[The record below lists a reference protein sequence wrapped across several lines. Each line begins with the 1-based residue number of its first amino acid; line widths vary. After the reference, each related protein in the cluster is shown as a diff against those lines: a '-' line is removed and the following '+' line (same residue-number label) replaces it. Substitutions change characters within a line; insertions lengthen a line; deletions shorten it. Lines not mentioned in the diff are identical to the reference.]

1 MALHYSKYFNIAH
14 NEFERL
20 GVYDGYLDKDSLLH
34 IDPLNLKNC
43 KEPEFEDAYEKFMQF
58 FRSFV
63 PLVNHAKSENLK
75 DIFFKRIVKRYT
87 MKEIPNTGLGFS
99 KTNTSGKGISGAL
112 AVQLASSTYAIIKAG
127 MMDPEIF
134 GLMQLIED
142 NIAAD
147 RISDMTL
154 SILQKDFLCYTE
166 RIAKELQLPTHPFK
180 YDYDTVFNVP
190 FYNSKP
196 IHFVPMCILSE
207 LPMAED
213 YEDIDS
219 VVNYNHQLKKKI
231 AAIIGV
237 VWSDY
242 KKYKKEDW
250 KKLILGNKKCYD
262 TAVEYYRNL
271 SGVPYDFNTDSQFQY
286 FDVRI
291 EDIVKNNLLQIPE
304 KENQSPKE
312 EVYSMALA
320 ICKQFKHLVEHNR
333 LSEMFY
339 RKKRMPDETDWQFLF
354 YTIADTYKVSQNLD
368 VSITREDNPGV
379 GEIDFHF
386 TRGSKANTVIEIKR
400 SGNVDLLHG
409 YRTQLSAYMKAE
421 RADSGIF
428 IVVLDK
434 DNLEY
439 VKDKLT
445 EVQKDMKGNNEYIPE
460 VIYVNG
466 LRQPSASV
474 NSYQDPTI

>member
-1 MALHYSKYFNIAH
+1 MALHYSKYFNVVH
-14 NEFERL
+14 KEFERL

-43 KEPEFEDAYEKFMQF
+43 KEPELEEAYSKFMQF
-58 FRSFV
+58 FKSFV
-63 PLVNHAKSENLK
+63 PLVNHAKSEDIK
-75 DIFFKRIVKRYT
+75 DRFFKRIIERYT

-99 KTNTSGKGISGAL
+99 KTNTHGKGISGAL

-127 MMDPEIF
+127 MEDPEIF

-154 SILQKDFLCYTE
+154 SILQRDFLLYTE
-166 RIAKELQLPTHPFK
+166 RIAKEMQLPTKPFK

-190 FYNSKP
+190 FYNNKP
-196 IHFVPMCILSE
+196 IHFVPMSVLSE
-207 LPMAED
+207 LPMAVD

-219 VVNYNHQLKKKI
+219 VVNYNLQLKQKI

-271 SGVPYDFNTDSQFQY
+271 SGV
-286 FDVRI
+286 RI
-291 EDIVKNNLLQIPE
+291 EELIKKHLIQIPN
-304 KENQSPKE
+304 KENQSSKE

-320 ICKQFKHLVEHNR
+320 ICKQFKHLIEHNR
-333 LSEMFY
+333 LSEMFF
-339 RKKRMPDETDWQFLF
+339 RKNRKPDETDWQLLL
-354 YTIADTYKVSQNLD
+354 YTIADTYKTSQNLD

-379 GEIDFHF
+379 GEIDFHL
-386 TRGSKANTVIEIKR
+386 TRGSQANTVIEIKR
-400 SGNVDLLHG
+400 SSNVDLLHG
-409 YRTQLSAYMKAE
+409 YRSQLAAYMKAE

-428 IVVLDK
+428 IVILDK
-434 DNLEY
+434 DNLEDI
-439 VKDKLT
+439 KNKLA
-445 EVQKDMKGNNEYIPE
+445 EIQKDMKENNEYIPE
-460 VIYVNG
+460 IIYVNG

-474 NSYQDPTI
+474 SSYKDPTI

>member
-190 FYNSKP
+190 FYNRKP
-196 IHFVPMCILSE
+196 IHFVPMCILSG
-207 LPMAED
+207 LPMAVD

-428 IVVLDK
+428 IVILDK

>member
-1 MALHYSKYFNIAH
+1 MALHYSKYFNVAH
-14 NEFERL
+14 TEFERL

-43 KEPEFEDAYEKFMQF
+43 KESELKEAYAKFMQF
-58 FRSFV
+58 FKSFV
-63 PLVNHAKSENLK
+63 PLVNHAKSEDIK
-75 DIFFKRIVKRYT
+75 DRFFKRIIERYT

-99 KTNTSGKGISGAL
+99 KTNTHGKGISGAL

-127 MMDPEIF
+127 MEDPEIF

-154 SILQKDFLCYTE
+154 SILQRDFLLYTE
-166 RIAKELQLPTHPFK
+166 RIAKEMQLPTKPFK

-190 FYNSKP
+190 FYNNKP
-196 IHFVPMCILSE
+196 IHFVPMSVLSE
-207 LPMAED
+207 LPMAVD

-219 VVNYNHQLKKKI
+219 VVNYNLQLKQKI

-271 SGVPYDFNTDSQFQY
+271 SGIPYDFYTDSQLQY

-291 EDIVKNNLLQIPE
+291 EELIKKHLIQIPN
-304 KENQSPKE
+304 KENQSSKE

-320 ICKQFKHLVEHNR
+320 ICKQFKHLIEHNR
-333 LSEMFY
+333 LSEMFF
-339 RKKRMPDETDWQFLF
+339 RKNRKPDETDWQLLL
-354 YTIADTYKVSQNLD
+354 YTIADTYKTSQNLD

-379 GEIDFHF
+379 GEIDFHL
-386 TRGSKANTVIEIKR
+386 TRGSQANTVIEIKR
-400 SGNVDLLHG
+400 SSNVDLLHG
-409 YRTQLSAYMKAE
+409 YRSQLAAYMNAE

-428 IVVLDK
+428 IVILDK
-434 DNLEY
+434 DNLEDI
-439 VKDKLT
+439 KNKLA
-445 EVQKDMKGNNEYIPE
+445 EIQKDMKENDEYIPE
-460 VIYVNG
+460 IIYVNG

-474 NSYQDPTI
+474 SSYKDPTI

>member
-1 MALHYSKYFNIAH
+1 
-14 NEFERL
+14 
-20 GVYDGYLDKDSLLH
+20 
-34 IDPLNLKNC
+34 
-43 KEPEFEDAYEKFMQF
+43 
-58 FRSFV
+58 
-63 PLVNHAKSENLK
+63 
-75 DIFFKRIVKRYT
+75 

-99 KTNTSGKGISGAL
+99 KTNTHGKGISGAL

-127 MMDPEIF
+127 MEDPEIF

-154 SILQKDFLCYTE
+154 SILQRDFLLYTE
-166 RIAKELQLPTHPFK
+166 RIAKEMQLPTKPFK

-190 FYNSKP
+190 FYNNKP
-196 IHFVPMCILSE
+196 IHFVPMSVLSE
-207 LPMAED
+207 LPMAVD

-219 VVNYNHQLKKKI
+219 VVNYNLQLKQKI

-271 SGVPYDFNTDSQFQY
+271 SGVPYDFYTDSQLQY

-291 EDIVKNNLLQIPE
+291 EELIKKHLIQIPN
-304 KENQSPKE
+304 KENQSSKE

-320 ICKQFKHLVEHNR
+320 ICKQFKHLIEHNR
-333 LSEMFY
+333 LSEMFF
-339 RKKRMPDETDWQFLF
+339 RKNRKPDETDWQLLL
-354 YTIADTYKVSQNLD
+354 YTIADTYKTSQNLD

-379 GEIDFHF
+379 GEIDFHL
-386 TRGSKANTVIEIKR
+386 TRGSQANTVIEIKR
-400 SGNVDLLHG
+400 SSNVDLLHG
-409 YRTQLSAYMKAE
+409 YRSQLAAYMKAE

-428 IVVLDK
+428 IVILDK
-434 DNLEY
+434 DNLEDI
-439 VKDKLT
+439 KNKLA
-445 EVQKDMKGNNEYIPE
+445 EIQKVMKENDEYIPE
-460 VIYVNG
+460 IIYVNG

-474 NSYQDPTI
+474 SSYKDPTI

>member
-1 MALHYSKYFNIAH
+1 
-14 NEFERL
+14 
-20 GVYDGYLDKDSLLH
+20 
-34 IDPLNLKNC
+34 
-43 KEPEFEDAYEKFMQF
+43 
-58 FRSFV
+58 
-63 PLVNHAKSENLK
+63 
-75 DIFFKRIVKRYT
+75 

-99 KTNTSGKGISGAL
+99 KTNTHGKGISGAL

-127 MMDPEIF
+127 MEDPEIF

-154 SILQKDFLCYTE
+154 SILQRDFLCYTE
-166 RIAKELQLPTHPFK
+166 RIAKELQLPTKPFK

-190 FYNSKP
+190 FYNNKP
-196 IHFVPMCILSE
+196 IHFVPMSVLSE
-207 LPMAED
+207 LPMAVD

-219 VVNYNHQLKKKI
+219 VVNYNLQLKQKI

-271 SGVPYDFNTDSQFQY
+271 SGVPYDFYTDSQLQY

-291 EDIVKNNLLQIPE
+291 EELIKKHLIQIPN
-304 KENQSPKE
+304 KENQSSKE

-320 ICKQFKHLVEHNR
+320 ICKQFKHLIEHNR
-333 LSEMFY
+333 LSEMFF
-339 RKKRMPDETDWQFLF
+339 RKNRKPDETDWQLLL
-354 YTIADTYKVSQNLD
+354 YTIADTYKTSQNLD

-379 GEIDFHF
+379 GEIDFHL
-386 TRGSKANTVIEIKR
+386 TRGSQANTVIEIKR
-400 SGNVDLLHG
+400 SSNVDLLHG
-409 YRTQLSAYMKAE
+409 YRSQLAAYMKAE

-428 IVVLDK
+428 IVILDK
-434 DNLEY
+434 DNLEDI
-439 VKDKLT
+439 KNKLA
-445 EVQKDMKGNNEYIPE
+445 EIQKDMKENGEYIPE
-460 VIYVNG
+460 IIYVNG

-474 NSYQDPTI
+474 SSYKDPTI

>member
-1 MALHYSKYFNIAH
+1 MALHYSKYFNVAH
-14 NEFERL
+14 TEFERL

-43 KEPEFEDAYEKFMQF
+43 KESELKEAYAKFMQF
-58 FRSFV
+58 FKYFV
-63 PLVNHAKSENLK
+63 PLVNHAKSEDIK
-75 DIFFKRIVKRYT
+75 DRFFKRIIDRYT

-99 KTNTSGKGISGAL
+99 KTNTHGKGISGAL

-127 MMDPEIF
+127 MEDPEIF

-154 SILQKDFLCYTE
+154 SILQRDFLLYTE
-166 RIAKELQLPTHPFK
+166 RIAKEMQLPTKPFK

-190 FYNSKP
+190 FYNNKP
-196 IHFVPMCILSE
+196 IHFVPMSVLSE
-207 LPMAED
+207 LPMAVD
-213 YEDIDS
+213 YEDIDR
-219 VVNYNHQLKKKI
+219 VVNYNLQLKQKI

-242 KKYKKEDW
+242 KKYRKEDR

-271 SGVPYDFNTDSQFQY
+271 SGVPYDFYTDSQLQY

-291 EDIVKNNLLQIPE
+291 EELIKKHLIQIPN
-304 KENQSPKE
+304 KENQSSKE

-320 ICKQFKHLVEHNR
+320 ICKQFKHLIEHNR
-333 LSEMFY
+333 LSEMFF
-339 RKKRMPDETDWQFLF
+339 RKNRKPDETDWQLLL
-354 YTIADTYKVSQNLD
+354 YTIADTYKTSQNLD
-368 VSITREDNPGV
+368 VSITREDNPEV
-379 GEIDFHF
+379 GEIDFHL
-386 TRGSKANTVIEIKR
+386 TRGSQANTVIEIKR
-400 SGNVDLLHG
+400 SSNVDLLHG
-409 YRTQLSAYMKAE
+409 YRSQLVAYMKAE

-428 IVVLDK
+428 IVILDK
-434 DNLEY
+434 DNLEDI
-439 VKDKLT
+439 KNKLAKI
-445 EVQKDMKGNNEYIPE
+445 QKGMKENDEYIPE
-460 VIYVNG
+460 IIYVNG

-474 NSYQDPTI
+474 SSYKDSTI

>member
-63 PLVNHAKSENLK
+63 PLVNHSKSDNLK

-190 FYNSKP
+190 FYNRKP

-207 LPMAED
+207 LPMAVD

-291 EDIVKNNLLQIPE
+291 EDIVKKNLLQIPE
-304 KENQSPKE
+304 KENQSPKKE
-312 EVYSMALA
+312 IYSMALA

-400 SGNVDLLHG
+400 SGNVNLLHG

>member
-1 MALHYSKYFNIAH
+1 MAIHYSKHFNVAH
-14 NEFERL
+14 KQFERL

-43 KEPEFEDAYEKFMQF
+43 KEPELEESYSKFMQF
-58 FRSFV
+58 FKSFV
-63 PLVNHAKSENLK
+63 PLVNHAKSEDVK
-75 DIFFKRIVKRYT
+75 DRFFKRIVERYT

-99 KTNTSGKGISGAL
+99 KTNTYGKGISGAL
-112 AVQLASSTYAIIKAG
+112 AVQLARSTYAIIKAG

-166 RIAKELQLPTHPFK
+166 RIAKELKLPIHPFK

-190 FYNSKP
+190 YYKNKP
-196 IHFVPMCILSE
+196 IHFIPMCILSE
-207 LPMAED
+207 LPMAVD
-213 YEDIDS
+213 YEDIDR
-219 VVNYNHQLKKKI
+219 VVDYNLQLKQKI
-231 AAIIGV
+231 AAIIGL
-237 VWSDY
+237 VWSDC

-250 KKLILGNKKCYD
+250 KKLILGNEKCYN
-262 TAVEYYRNL
+262 TAVEYYRKL
-271 SGVPYDFNTDSQFQY
+271 SGVPYNFNTDSRLQY

-291 EDIVKNNLLQIPE
+291 EDMIKKNLIQITE

-320 ICKQFKHLVEHNR
+320 ISKQFKHLVEHNR
-333 LSEMFY
+333 LSEMFF
-339 RKKRMPDETDWQFLF
+339 RKNRKPDETDWQLLL
-354 YTIADTYKVSQNLD
+354 YTIADTYKNSQNLD

-379 GEIDFHF
+379 GEIDFHL
-386 TRGSKANTVIEIKR
+386 TRGSQANTVIEIKL
-400 SGNVDLLHG
+400 SSNVNLLHG
-409 YRTQLSAYMKAE
+409 YRSQLAAYMNAE

-428 IVVLDK
+428 IVILDK
-434 DNLEY
+434 ENLKD
-439 VKDKLT
+439 VKKKLT
-445 EVQKDMKGNNEYIPE
+445 EIQKDMNEKSEYIPE
-460 VIYVNG
+460 IIYVNG

-474 NSYQDPTI
+474 SSYKDPTI